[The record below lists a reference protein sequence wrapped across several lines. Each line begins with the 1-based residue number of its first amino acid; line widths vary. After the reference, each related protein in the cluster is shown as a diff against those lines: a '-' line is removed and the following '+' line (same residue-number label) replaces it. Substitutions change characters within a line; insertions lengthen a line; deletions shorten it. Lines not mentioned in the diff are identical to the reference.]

1 MNRFVF
7 VCDKLRVDLP
17 TEFLAGT
24 YKVIRVKH
32 CEVYPRLDDDE
43 YVLHSNMVQGVVD
56 TGSETTQH
64 FACLCNTPYIVNKN
78 FVITKTI
85 RTLQFSFTTLR
96 GQPVDEAEL
105 HFVVELEMYTN
116 Q

>member
-32 CEVYPRLDDDE
+32 CEVFPKLDDDE
-43 YVLHSNMVQGVVD
+43 YVLHSNMVQGVID

-64 FACLCNTPYIVNKN
+64 FVCLCNTPYILNKN

-85 RTLQFSFTTLR
+85 RTLQFSFTTLKN
-96 GQPVDEAEL
+96 QQVNENDL

>member
-7 VCDKLRVDLP
+7 VCDKTSVDLP

-24 YKVIRVKH
+24 CKVIKVKH
-32 CEVYPRLDDDE
+32 CDVFPKLVDDE
-43 YVLHSNMVQGVVD
+43 YVLHSNLVQGAID
-56 TGSETTQH
+56 TGSETTRH
-64 FACLCNTPYIVNKN
+64 FVCLCNTPYILNKN
-78 FVITKTI
+78 FDITKTI
-85 RTLQFSFTTLR
+85 RTLQFSFTTLKK
-96 GQPVDEAEL
+96 QAVNVNDL